1 MRLLAK
7 GRAADVYDLGDG
19 TVLRRYREAGADTQ
33 HEAAIMRQ
41 VGHAGFPVPAVVR
54 ATGAD
59 LVLERV
65 GDRTML
71 EDLGRRPWRLA
82 WHAQLLAR
90 LMSRLHAIP
99 VVGGSVLHGDL
110 HPGNVLLGSRG
121 PVVIDWTNARI
132 GPAVE
137 DVAMTWLLL
146 ATSVPDGG
154 AWQRRLVG
162 LGQGYFTRRFLSSF
176 ELPPVRAALPEV
188 ARARLLDPN
197 VTSVEA
203 ARVALLAR
211 L

>member
-19 TVLRRYREAGADTQ
+19 TVLRRYRDPGDDAQ

-41 VGHAGFPVPAVVR
+41 VAQAGFPVPAVVS
-54 ATGAD
+54 AAGCD

-65 GDRTML
+65 EGQTML
-71 EDLGRRPWRLA
+71 EDLGRRPWRLRPHA
-82 WHAQLLAR
+82 DLLAQL
-90 LMSRLHAIP
+90 MGRLHAIL

-110 HPGNVLLGSRG
+110 HPGNVLLAANG
-121 PVVIDWTNARI
+121 PVVIDWTNSHI
-132 GPAVE
+132 GPAAE

-162 LGQGYFTRRFLSSF
+162 LGQGYFTRRFLSNF
-176 ELPPVRAALPEV
+176 DLAPVRSALPEV
-188 ARARLLDPN
+188 ARARLLDRN
-197 VTSVEA
+197 VTRVEA
-203 ARVALLAR
+203 ARVARLAGI
-211 L
+211 